1 VLVAGPD
8 LPGAEEEVAAL
19 AGLYPS
25 ARVLRGPEA
34 TVERVLDALAGAGIA
49 HVAAHGRLRSDSP
62 LLSSLGLADGALTIY
77 DLERL
82 AAAPATFVLPAC
94 NAAVPQVAR
103 GDEVVGT
110 ATALVGLGVRS
121 VLAPVLPVPDE
132 AAAPF
137 SVALHTALRAGST
150 PAAALAAAQAD
161 AGDDPGR
168 RALAAAFVCIGVDG
182 GG

>member
-1 VLVAGPD
+1 
-8 LPGAEEEVAAL
+8 
-19 AGLYPS
+19 
-25 ARVLRGPEA
+25 
-34 TVERVLDALAGAGIA
+34 VLDALAGAGIA

-150 PAAALAAAQAD
+150 PAAALAAARAG

-168 RALAAAFVCIGVDG
+168 RALAAVFVCIGVDG